1 MWAIIPEFLT
11 LLLNLLIIKK
21 IKIATRSTHVY
32 RHYPSSHTK
41 KITQTTRVVLIL
53 SIIFI
58 VLISPTGV
66 IIILDLINKKDI
78 QSMNME
84 DIIALLDFLIARKFV
99 LM

>member
-21 IKIATRSTHVY
+21 IKIATRSTLVY

-41 KITQTTRVVLIL
+41 KLTQTNRVVLSL

-78 QSMNME
+78 QNMNIE
-84 DIIALLDFLIARKFV
+84 DMIGLLDFLIARKFV